1 MANAAWPRLTRPP
14 AYPAAMHPVIALPA
28 WLGPLDVPAGVEV
41 IELPAHDDAAGWPDL
56 AAVELLVVGHRDGD
70 RVRAALPGMQRLRV
84 IQATSAGVDWL
95 RGAVPDGITVCNA
108 RGAFDDALAEWV
120 VGVILAFG
128 RGLLAAR
135 DAQARREWIGM
146 ELEELGGSTVVILG
160 QGSIGSAV
168 AARLRPFGVEIVGV
182 ARAARDG
189 VAGLDGLDRL
199 LPPARTLVNL
209 LPRTSET
216 VGLLDARRLA
226 LLPDGALVVNGGR
239 GRTIVTDALLAE
251 TRSGRLSAA
260 LDVTDPEPLPP
271 DHELWS
277 LPNAL
282 VTPHVSG
289 DSRGAFDRV
298 RRIVEAQVRRFAA
311 GEPLENQVPPYQL
324 R

>member
-1 MANAAWPRLTRPP
+1 
-14 AYPAAMHPVIALPA
+14 MHRVIAVPA
-28 WLGPLDVPAGVEV
+28 RLGPLDLPSGIDV
-41 IELPAHDDAAGWPDL
+41 IELPAHDAPDAWPDL
-56 AAVELLVVGHRDGD
+56 SAVELIVAGFRDFD
-70 RVRAALPGMQRLRV
+70 RIRRALPGMPRLRV

-95 RGAVPDGITVCNA
+95 RGAVPDGIIVCNA

-135 DAQARREWIGM
+135 DAQARHEWTDM
-146 ELEELGGSTVVILG
+146 ALDELAGSTVVILG
-160 QGSIGSAV
+160 QGSIGSAI

-182 ARAARDG
+182 ARTARDG
-189 VAGLDGLDRL
+189 VAGLDALDRF
-199 LPPARTLVNL
+199 LPRARTLVNM
-209 LPRTSET
+209 LPLTSET
-216 VGLLDARRLA
+216 IGLLDARRLA

-239 GRTIVTDALLAE
+239 GRTIVTEALLAE

-271 DHELWS
+271 DHPLWA
-277 LPNAL
+277 LPNVL
-282 VTPHVSG
+282 ITPHVSG

-298 RRIVEAQVRRFAA
+298 LRIVEAQVRRFAA